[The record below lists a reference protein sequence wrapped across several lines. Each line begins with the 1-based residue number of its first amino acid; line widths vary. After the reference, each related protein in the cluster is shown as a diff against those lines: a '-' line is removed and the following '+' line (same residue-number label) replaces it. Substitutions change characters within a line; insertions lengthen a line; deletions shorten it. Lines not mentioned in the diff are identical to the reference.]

1 MSSQESRLP
10 ELQVTRTDDPR
21 VVAEAAAGD
30 YSLHAAPPTWRLSRM
45 RLLLAWSSLATGVF
59 WFYLAALVALL
70 VGTTNAVI
78 GIVLAVALFS
88 LLGAVTSRAAAESG
102 LGAGMFARSL
112 FGFQGSALASLLF
125 AATGVYFFVFE
136 SSILAVAGK
145 AFFDGQGLTM
155 DIRIWY
161 LIFVVASVPLVLK
174 GVHAWL
180 DRLNGWLIPLYVVG
194 MIAILV
200 WITSDA
206 GGYSSAWA
214 SFEPAQVMVQGPPWL
229 FAAMVYFGDLVLVM
243 FTMEWARLGRTTD
256 LRFATAVTFGPVFY
270 VVTFLVNGLIGI
282 YLFNM
287 LNVKQ
292 LAEGELAASIVGV
305 TGLLGL
311 LWLIVTQT
319 RINTANLYAAS
330 TGLQSVASRVLR
342 INAPRSL
349 WVVVAGAIGYLIML
363 TNVFSFIVD
372 ALQYQGIAVVS
383 WVAMTVVHAMYLWR
397 KGTLGR
403 AEFRP
408 GRVPGFNRVGLG
420 VWILTTA
427 LGVVLKQTEPAF
439 FATYG
444 LLLVFGIA
452 ALLYAI
458 GIAKAPRRWFVQT
471 RPHDPQDEVEDPWE
485 DRVRCHVCARS
496 YLAREMDRDPT
507 AEHQAICA
515 DCASSLTFVG
525 AATAEAAKRDPA
537 PARSTVRL

>member
-1 MSSQESRLP
+1 MSSQDRRVPTLK
-10 ELQVTRTDDPR
+10 VTRTDDPR
-21 VVAEAAAGD
+21 VVLEAATSD
-30 YSLHAAPPTWRLSRM
+30 YSLHAAPPSWRLSRM

-59 WFYLAALVALL
+59 WFYLAALVAML

-88 LLGAVTSRAAAESG
+88 VLGAITNRGAAESG

-125 AATGVYFFVFE
+125 AATAVYFFVFE

-155 DIRIWY
+155 DIKIWY

-180 DRLNGWLIPLYVVG
+180 DRLNGWLIPLYILG
-194 MIAILV
+194 MVAILV
-200 WITSDA
+200 WITTDA
-206 GGYSSAWA
+206 GGYSGAWA
-214 SFEPAQVMVQGPPWL
+214 SFEPEQVLVHGPPWL

-243 FTMEWARLGRTTD
+243 FTMEWARLGRTDD
-256 LRFATAVTFGPVFY
+256 LRFASAVTFGPVFY
-270 VVTFLVNGLIGI
+270 VITFLVNGLIGI

-287 LNVKQ
+287 LDVEQ

-305 TGLLGL
+305 TGFLGL

-342 INAPRSL
+342 IDASRSV
-349 WVVVAGAIGYLIML
+349 WVVVAGVIGYLIML

-383 WVAMTVVHAMYLWR
+383 WVAMTVVHMLYLWR
-397 KGTLGR
+397 RGTLGG

-408 GRVPGFNRVGLG
+408 GRVPGFNRLGLG
-420 VWILTTA
+420 VWVLTTT
-427 LGVVLKQTEPAF
+427 LGVVLRQTEPAF

-444 LLLVFGIA
+444 LLVVFGLA
-452 ALLYAI
+452 ALLYLA
-458 GIAKAPRRWFVQT
+458 GIVKAPRAWLALA
-471 RPHDPQDEVEDPWE
+471 RPHDPQDEVENPWE
-485 DRVRCHVCARS
+485 DRVQCHACDRS

-507 AEHQAICA
+507 REYQPICA
-515 DCASSLTFVG
+515 ACASSLTFVRAAVADARSSG
-525 AATAEAAKRDPA
+525 AAQ
-537 PARSTVRL
+537 ARPRVRL